1 MAQTGVVQN
10 HSYLGGKKVITSGTN
25 STNYADGIIPGASI
39 TVYLTNTT
47 TKATIQ
53 TVTGGV
59 LANPFFSNAATAVDP
74 GGFVFR
80 AATNVGY
87 DVVASGGGGNPS
99 CTIQPNCYAFPVTLL
114 TGVYASSSLSPVVN
128 PLDIQTNE
136 VGNSSQVLLD
146 FKDTA
151 SVKFTNPSGGIESAT
166 VPDGSNSAKGVLK
179 CDGTTTDCTGGTIV
193 ANPGVSIQTNGTPNT
208 SQTVLNHVDT
218 ASVSWANPSGG
229 IEEANVNFSGSLT
242 MQIIPPIAGQYV
254 YVPAT
259 SYSITQS
266 DGPVSASNT
275 SATMTLGTGAGFEID
290 DTVVWSG
297 FALPSYVLPGNVTAI
312 YAVGISNQTNFF
324 LYNGILAGPG
334 EGMTPGFDCTGAVG
348 HLVGSGPLSGG
359 WTGQQVTQGTTLT
372 GATFNTTS
380 CTAHIGANFSGGGNM
395 NVSKIGFLVYY
406 TGTAPPPDNRIIV
419 TLPLTFNPD
428 SNALGI
434 NVPNNVATDTGSVNS
449 FAINMPDYQF
459 QVGLTVNMNAANA
472 NTSTTPVMSF
482 NGNANRTIVGPTGLA
497 LAVNDIITTRPA
509 ILTWGGTNWILQN
522 PQVSG
527 GGGATTNALTA
538 AATGGAAPGT
548 TFNGSAAVTLDY
560 HSFGAAPLASPTL
573 TGIPAAPTAVGGTN
587 TTQLATTAFVQAA
600 IAAAGTGAGIV
611 TYSGPA
617 VALTGTQY
625 FPIGGG
631 ATSSTTETNVDIDA
645 PAAVTIQN
653 MTVQMS
659 VAPGI
664 GNSIVFTWRKNATN
678 TALTCTI
685 SGASAT
691 SCSDTT
697 HNFSTAALDLL
708 DISTVTTG
716 TVAGTP
722 TVVMAAQ
729 VGVGIRQW
737 SCQPGIGDGLNAI
750 TAGTYLQS
758 TCKNTTGST
767 VTLTGLQCF
776 TDNAGTSTM
785 NAAGNTLGAL
795 LTGAVTCSSSFA
807 AGTQSA
813 NVALTNG
820 DYIKFTFV
828 ADGTSKQSTWIVT
841 GTY

>member
-1 MAQTGVVQN
+1 MKRRLAILILAVAGIIPLSAQTGAVQN
-10 HSYLGGKKVITSGTN
+10 HCYLGGTKAVTSGL
-25 STNYADGIIPGASI
+25 SSSNYNDGIIPSC
-39 TVYLTNTT
+39 TVRVYLTGTT
-47 TKATIQ
+47 TLATIYSDNIS
-53 TVTGGV
+53 TP
-59 LANPFFSNAATAVDP
+59 LANPFTAHTSTSVDP
-74 GGFVFR
+74 GGWIFW
-80 AATNVGY
+80 AATNAGL
-87 DVVASGGGGNPS
+87 DVVMSGG
-99 CTIQPNCYAFPVTLL
+99 IAPNTYPQPVTL
-114 TGVYASSSLSPVVN
+114 TDIFPSQSFTPVVN
-128 PLDIQTNE
+128 PLSIKTNNIGNADQT
-136 VGNSSQVLLD
+136 VLN
-146 FKDTA
+146 FTDTA
-151 SVKFTNPSGGIESAT
+151 SVLFTNPSGGIESAT
-166 VPDGSNSAKGVLK
+166 VPDGSNSTKGILK

-208 SQTVLNHVDT
+208 SQTILNHKDT
-218 ASVSWANPSGG
+218 ASVAWDNPSGG

-324 LYNGILAGPG
+324 LYNGIFAGPG

-522 PQVSG
+522 PQSS
-527 GGGATTNALTA
+527 
-538 AATGGAAPGT
+538 TGGANTTFTVGT
-548 TFNGSAAVTLDY
+548 TAISAN
-560 HSFGAAPLASPTL
+560 SC
-573 TGIPAAPTAVGGTN
+573 
-587 TTQLATTAFVQAA
+587 
-600 IAAAGTGAGIV
+600 
-611 TYSGPA
+611 
-617 VALTGTQY
+617 
-625 FPIGGG
+625 
-631 ATSSTTETNVDIDA
+631 TSA
-645 PAAVTIQN
+645 
-653 MTVQMS
+653 
-659 VAPGI
+659 
-664 GNSIVFTWRKNATN
+664 
-678 TALTCTI
+678 
-685 SGASAT
+685 
-691 SCSDTT
+691 
-697 HNFSTAALDLL
+697 
-708 DISTVTTG
+708 STVTMTG
-716 TVAGTP
+716 VAATSVFMISP
-722 TVVMAAQ
+722 
-729 VGVGIRQW
+729 
-737 SCQPGIGDGLNAI
+737 
-750 TAGTYLQS
+750 S
-758 TCKNTTGST
+758 TDVSGTTGWGST
-767 VTLTGLQCF
+767 GGLVIDAWP
-776 TDNAGTSTM
+776 TT
-785 NAAGNTLGAL
+785 NTLNYKVCNQTGGSITPGASV
-795 LTGAVTCSSSFA
+795 TFNVGAR
-807 AGTQSA
+807 
-813 NVALTNG
+813 
-820 DYIKFTFV
+820 
-828 ADGTSKQSTWIVT
+828 
-841 GTY
+841 